1 MSARR
6 RATRRADPLTTAQR
20 AAVRGAGA
28 RGLALV
34 GAGAGLVWGLLV
46 AALVLAVL
54 RATVIDLFDDV
65 AWGRGVIE
73 WIEGIDLG
81 ALVPVV
87 LALVLLAVGAIALG
101 CWLSTRR
108 MQAAGMPRAAAITFR
123 GAALGTGLQAV
134 LSTLSSWL
142 LGLLVL
148 LTGVVG
154 FWLVAGVWLLL
165 SMALS
170 ALIGWLAGP
179 RTWLAIARR
188 EVAAA
193 ATDEA
198 AAVTGRYLA
207 AAGDWHAQ
215 PDPASRERLAE
226 LGIARVPAL
235 AALYAQ
241 HDGQRGPSL
250 GAVRLLPAAELRR
263 IDDPRVGGSRDAEHP
278 GTALELARGTARG
291 PARGAEHAGD
301 AVLVWQGRGEVG
313 IGVHLSGPLSGHVFV
328 LDAASQSLVPRWRSV
343 VEFLDA
349 LLSAA
354 QDGAVDALDEE
365 SVPRSL
371 PTTAP
376 DAAHDADDWA
386 LAQRLGATV
395 RDRDDHRDEALLA
408 AMALTPYAQ
417 SQALERYLDGA
428 DPELVV
434 HAVEQLGARRW
445 EPARARLTSL
455 QQHPEQVVRDAV
467 ERALRD
473 WPAALA
479 R

>member
-6 RATRRADPLTTAQR
+6 RATGRPDPLTTAQR

-34 GAGAGLVWGLLV
+34 GAGAGLVWGLLA

-65 AWGRGVIE
+65 VWGRGVIE

-81 ALVPVV
+81 AVVPVV

-123 GAALGTGLQAV
+123 GAAIGTGLQAV

-165 SMALS
+165 SIALS

-198 AAVTGRYLA
+198 AAVTGRYLD

-215 PDPASRERLAE
+215 PDPAARQRLAE

-241 HDGQRGPSL
+241 HDGQREPSV
-250 GAVRLLPAAELRR
+250 GEVQLLPTAELRR
-263 IDDPRVGGSRDAEHP
+263 IDDPRVGGPRD
-278 GTALELARGTARG
+278 
-291 PARGAEHAGD
+291 D
-301 AVLVWQGRGEVG
+301 AILVWQGRGEAG
-313 IGVHLSGPLSGHVFV
+313 IGVHLAGPLSGHVFV
-328 LDAASQSLVPRWRSV
+328 LDAEAASLVPRWRSV
-343 VEFLDA
+343 VEFLEA

-354 QDGAVDALDEE
+354 QGGAADALDAA
-365 SVPRSL
+365 SVARSL

-395 RDRDDHRDEALLA
+395 RDRDDARDEALLA
-408 AMALTPYAQ
+408 AMVLTPHAQ
-417 SQALERYLDGA
+417 SQALVRYLDSA
-428 DPELVV
+428 DPQLVV
-434 HAVEQLGARRW
+434 RAVQQLGARRW
-445 EPARARLTSL
+445 EPARARLTGL
-455 QQHPEQVVRDAV
+455 QQHPEPAVRAAA